1 MSQRQSCEAVGIT
14 PRTLQNWRHAPDGDG
29 RLDRSNFTSPRQI
42 PEDLRE
48 QIVDRFCKADV
59 RDLSLTQAFY
69 KLLDENKEYWCSL
82 STLYRLF
89 RARGL
94 NARRAPTRE
103 ARRRSKPTA
112 YSAEK
117 PNEVWT
123 WDITYLRSSKY
134 TGRFYYAYV
143 IVDVYS
149 RMVVSA
155 RVFEADNADFAVR
168 FLGDAFRRYGIKP
181 GQLVVH
187 SDNGASMKAAPT
199 LALLEKNGITFS
211 HSRPRVSN
219 DNPYSESFFRTL
231 KYTSMNVIVPDA
243 HGDWFN
249 QRDDSFSR
257 FIQIGEKTLSDS
269 SLFTKPIV
277 GVCTNRDAWVYNSS
291 LRQLERNLTR
301 SINAFYKAR
310 SIFENS
316 TLKEPKDRVTEAR
329 EFVKGEI
336 SWSRGLLNKLIKK
349 RLVQPFN
356 SEKIL
361 TAIYRPFIQQYLY
374 YDRDAFVEMPGK
386 WSKAF
391 PKKTSD
397 NLVICSSG
405 VDNLVICIN
414 QNAKDAG
421 QIALMT
427 DHIADLHFNGDTQC
441 FPRWLPGEQSK
452 AAEDTLD
459 FGEPSE
465 MPSGFSQEALP
476 HFQAAY
482 PGKPITEDDLFYY
495 IYGILHSEDYRTR
508 YANNLMKELPRIP
521 RVATYE
527 QFMAFVEAG
536 QELAR
541 LHVHFEDVAP
551 YAGVKI
557 EYTKVGQPSYR
568 VTQMKWGKIKG
579 KTGNAAKDKT
589 TLIYNDWITVKN
601 IPLEAQEYVVNKKS
615 ALDWV
620 VERACVSIDKASG
633 IVNDFN
639 DYAAEMGSERYPL
652 DLFLKVITVSLET
665 MKIVKALPKLEIHQ
679 LDKEA
684 SVD

>member
-103 ARRRSKPTA
+103 ARRCSKPTA

-231 KYTSMNVIVPDA
+231 KYSGDYLYPRDGFDNAEEAEQWVQGFVDHYNEHHRHRGIRMVTPGQRYRGEDA
-243 HGDWFN
+243 EVLRRRWETMLEARRRHPERWITGRVLN
-249 QRDDSFSR
+249 C
-257 FIQIGEKTLSDS
+257 T
-269 SLFTKPIV
+269 PIKEV
-277 GVCTNRDAWVYNSS
+277 WLNPENG
-291 LRQLERNLTR
+291 QLE
-301 SINAFYKAR
+301 
-310 SIFENS
+310 
-316 TLKEPKDRVTEAR
+316 
-329 EFVKGEI
+329 
-336 SWSRGLLNKLIKK
+336 
-349 RLVQPFN
+349 
-356 SEKIL
+356 EKH
-361 TAIYRPFIQQYLY
+361 A
-374 YDRDAFVEMPGK
+374 
-386 WSKAF
+386 
-391 PKKTSD
+391 
-397 NLVICSSG
+397 
-405 VDNLVICIN
+405 
-414 QNAKDAG
+414 
-421 QIALMT
+421 
-427 DHIADLHFNGDTQC
+427 
-441 FPRWLPGEQSK
+441 K
-452 AAEDTLD
+452 AA
-459 FGEPSE
+459 
-465 MPSGFSQEALP
+465 
-476 HFQAAY
+476 
-482 PGKPITEDDLFYY
+482 
-495 IYGILHSEDYRTR
+495 
-508 YANNLMKELPRIP
+508 
-521 RVATYE
+521 
-527 QFMAFVEAG
+527 
-536 QELAR
+536 
-541 LHVHFEDVAP
+541 
-551 YAGVKI
+551 
-557 EYTKVGQPSYR
+557 
-568 VTQMKWGKIKG
+568 
-579 KTGNAAKDKT
+579 
-589 TLIYNDWITVKN
+589 
-601 IPLEAQEYVVNKKS
+601 
-615 ALDWV
+615 
-620 VERACVSIDKASG
+620 
-633 IVNDFN
+633 
-639 DYAAEMGSERYPL
+639 
-652 DLFLKVITVSLET
+652 
-665 MKIVKALPKLEIHQ
+665 
-679 LDKEA
+679 
-684 SVD
+684 

>member
-89 RARGL
+89 RAQGL

-231 KYTSMNVIVPDA
+231 KYS
-243 HGDWFN
+243 GD
-249 QRDDSFSR
+249 
-257 FIQIGEKTLSDS
+257 
-269 SLFTKPIV
+269 
-277 GVCTNRDAWVYNSS
+277 
-291 LRQLERNLTR
+291 
-301 SINAFYKAR
+301 
-310 SIFENS
+310 
-316 TLKEPKDRVTEAR
+316 
-329 EFVKGEI
+329 
-336 SWSRGLLNKLIKK
+336 
-349 RLVQPFN
+349 
-356 SEKIL
+356 
-361 TAIYRPFIQQYLY
+361 YLY
-374 YDRDAFVEMPGK
+374 PRDGFDNAEEAEQWVQGFVDHYNEHHRHRGIRMVAGAALSRRGRGGAAPTQG
-386 WSKAF
+386 
-391 PKKTSD
+391 D
-397 NLVICSSG
+397 
-405 VDNLVICIN
+405 
-414 QNAKDAG
+414 DAG
-421 QIALMT
+421 GSQT
-427 DHIADLHFNGDTQC
+427 
-441 FPRWLPGEQSK
+441 
-452 AAEDTLD
+452 
-459 FGEPSE
+459 
-465 MPSGFSQEALP
+465 PSG
-476 HFQAAY
+476 
-482 PGKPITEDDLFYY
+482 
-495 IYGILHSEDYRTR
+495 
-508 YANNLMKELPRIP
+508 
-521 RVATYE
+521 
-527 QFMAFVEAG
+527 
-536 QELAR
+536 
-541 LHVHFEDVAP
+541 
-551 YAGVKI
+551 
-557 EYTKVGQPSYR
+557 
-568 VTQMKWGKIKG
+568 
-579 KTGNAAKDKT
+579 
-589 TLIYNDWITVKN
+589 
-601 IPLEAQEYVVNKKS
+601 
-615 ALDWV
+615 ALDHR
-620 VERACVSIDKASG
+620 ESAEL
-633 IVNDFN
+633 
-639 DYAAEMGSERYPL
+639 YADQRGVA
-652 DLFLKVITVSLET
+652 
-665 MKIVKALPKLEIHQ
+665 
-679 LDKEA
+679 
-684 SVD
+684 

>member
-231 KYTSMNVIVPDA
+231 KYSGDYLYPRDGFDNAEEAEQWVQGFVDHYNEHHRHRGIRMVTPGQRYRGEDAEVLRRRRETMLEARRRHPERWITGRVLNCTPIKEVWLNPEMDSWRKSMP
-243 HGDWFN
+243 
-249 QRDDSFSR
+249 
-257 FIQIGEKTLSDS
+257 
-269 SLFTKPIV
+269 
-277 GVCTNRDAWVYNSS
+277 
-291 LRQLERNLTR
+291 RQLEQTPRCCCN
-301 SINAFYKAR
+301 
-310 SIFENS
+310 
-316 TLKEPKDRVTEAR
+316 
-329 EFVKGEI
+329 
-336 SWSRGLLNKLIKK
+336 
-349 RLVQPFN
+349 
-356 SEKIL
+356 
-361 TAIYRPFIQQYLY
+361 
-374 YDRDAFVEMPGK
+374 
-386 WSKAF
+386 KAF
-391 PKKTSD
+391 
-397 NLVICSSG
+397 G
-405 VDNLVICIN
+405 
-414 QNAKDAG
+414 G
-421 QIALMT
+421 
-427 DHIADLHFNGDTQC
+427 
-441 FPRWLPGEQSK
+441 FPR
-452 AAEDTLD
+452 
-459 FGEPSE
+459 
-465 MPSGFSQEALP
+465 
-476 HFQAAY
+476 
-482 PGKPITEDDLFYY
+482 
-495 IYGILHSEDYRTR
+495 
-508 YANNLMKELPRIP
+508 
-521 RVATYE
+521 
-527 QFMAFVEAG
+527 
-536 QELAR
+536 
-541 LHVHFEDVAP
+541 
-551 YAGVKI
+551 
-557 EYTKVGQPSYR
+557 
-568 VTQMKWGKIKG
+568 
-579 KTGNAAKDKT
+579 
-589 TLIYNDWITVKN
+589 
-601 IPLEAQEYVVNKKS
+601 
-615 ALDWV
+615 
-620 VERACVSIDKASG
+620 ASG
-633 IVNDFN
+633 SASSCLRRLILPACRPLRANG
-639 DYAAEMGSERYPL
+639 AAQLHQRFFYGPKTLGESAEGGEG
-652 DLFLKVITVSLET
+652 
-665 MKIVKALPKLEIHQ
+665 KALTELRLQPTFKNKIGESSLDIHR
-679 LDKEA
+679 A
-684 SVD
+684 SAYGYRRRKAEGCWLGSQPRP